1 MSLEIKFQESTKK
14 SDPRADQILTGFE
27 ENDDPILIPD
37 DEPDPAS
44 LGLPVSFDSSK
55 TSKITSKSL
64 ESRQRGPQD
73 KNRRF
78 NITGGKDCNRNFKC
92 VLSMWQSR
100 RIETHPKPAKFQTT
114 LIDPSPQN
122 RQYRCRLT
130 LPTLDNYDKSY
141 VHSLRWAAEN
151 FAGKDCLDHI
161 VKKRILTSVYET

>member
-78 NITGGKDCNRNFKC
+78 NITGGKDC
-92 VLSMWQSR
+92 
-100 RIETHPKPAKFQTT
+100 
-114 LIDPSPQN
+114 
-122 RQYRCRLT
+122 
-130 LPTLDNYDKSY
+130 
-141 VHSLRWAAEN
+141 
-151 FAGKDCLDHI
+151 
-161 VKKRILTSVYET
+161 